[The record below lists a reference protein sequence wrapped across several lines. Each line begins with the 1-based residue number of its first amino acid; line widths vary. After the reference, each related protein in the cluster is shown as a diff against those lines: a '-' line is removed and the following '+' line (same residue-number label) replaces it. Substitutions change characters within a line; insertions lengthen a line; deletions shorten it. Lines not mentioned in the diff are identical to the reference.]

1 MNTTIF
7 QDALLPLA
15 GEKTAAVA
23 KKPSLFKRISDAL
36 IASRIAQAER
46 ELRRVEA
53 IYGINVRDI
62 YNPASISKPSLPF
75 QSERD

>member
-1 MNTTIF
+1 MNTTHLD
-7 QDALLPLA
+7 DALLPLA

-36 IASRIAQAER
+36 IASRMAQAER

-62 YNPASISKPSLPF
+62 YSSASNSKSDLPF
-75 QSERD
+75 QSQRD